1 MSDNNL
7 VPVTNLGYACINE
20 TLKAKGIFTGR
31 TARKATITKS
41 DGSIDLYKISSLAL
55 LNCKD
60 LVSIMKWNV
69 ENNIKLYRIS
79 SDLIPWMTEF
89 DIHDLPDYN
98 EIKDTLQ
105 DVGTIA
111 DNNGIRLTTH
121 PGPFH
126 CLASPNREVVD
137 NTITSLENH
146 GIIFD
151 LIGLEHSPYNAIN
164 IHVGGAYN
172 DKKAT
177 AERFTQNFDR
187 LSIRVSSRLTV
198 ENDDKL
204 GLYSVKE
211 LYELIYLGNTSLNIP
226 IVLDIHH
233 HHLHPD
239 NTTLLDAFHIAKSTW
254 PYLITPLIHYSESK
268 RDELILKHQYL
279 KEDVPDN
286 VVKIPLTA
294 HSNYIRNT
302 IPPLECGVDCMVE
315 AKQKELAV
323 LKYRD
328 IYLNKQ

>member
-1 MSDNNL
+1 MSNGNL

-31 TARKATITKS
+31 TARKATITKP
-41 DGSIDLYKISSLAL
+41 DGSIDLDKISRLAL

-60 LVSIMKWNV
+60 LARIMNWNAK
-69 ENNIKLYRIS
+69 NNIKLYRIS

-89 DIHDLPDYN
+89 VIEDLPDYEDIRN
-98 EIKDTLQ
+98 SLQ
-105 DVGTIA
+105 EVGTIA
-111 DNNGIRLTTH
+111 DNHNIRLTTH

-126 CLASPNREVVD
+126 CLASPNPVVVD
-137 NTITSLENH
+137 NTIISLEKH
-146 GIIFD
+146 AEIFD

-177 AERFTQNFDR
+177 AKRFTQNFDR

-233 HHLHPD
+233 HQLHPD

-254 PYLITPLIHYSESK
+254 PYLTTPLIHYSESK
-268 RDELILKHQYL
+268 RYELTLKHQYL
-279 KEDVPDN
+279 KEDVPDD

-294 HSNYIRNT
+294 HSNYIRNI
-302 IPPLECGVDCMVE
+302 IPPLECKVDCMVE

-328 IYLNKQ
+328 IYLNK